1 MTTYADVDPG
11 ALAGHLRAGT
21 PGALEEAYRRWSPLV
36 HTLALRALGDHHDA
50 EDVTQAVFVT
60 AWRSRATVDPARGSL
75 SAWLVGITRHRI
87 ADVREQRA
95 RAVRNLT
102 AAGRLDAPTTRH
114 DDDHARRLYLA
125 QELADLGEP
134 RSTIV
139 RLAIL
144 DDRPHTE
151 IADRL
156 GLPLGTVKSHVRRGL
171 LHLRD
176 RLEEVDHVP
185 S

>member
-1 MTTYADVDPG
+1 MTTYADVDP
-11 ALAGHLRAGT
+11 ATLAGHLRAGAHE
-21 PGALEEAYRRWSPLV
+21 ALEEAYRRWSPLV

-60 AWRSRATVDPARGSL
+60 AWRSRATVDPGRGTL

-102 AAGRLDAPTTRH
+102 AAGRVNPHTHRH
-114 DDDHARRLYLA
+114 DDDLARRLYLA
-125 QELADLGEP
+125 QELAELGEP
-134 RSTIV
+134 RGTIV
-139 RLAIL
+139 HLAIV

-151 IADRL
+151 IAERL